1 MMEYST
7 MESLGREKPA
17 GTRELRRT
25 PWILS
30 DPLSTSL
37 YIYKNI
43 IIKQSDSQIVQ
54 YHDRHR
60 SVKALTT

>member
-1 MMEYST
+1 MEYST

-30 DPLSTSL
+30 DPFSTSP
-37 YIYKNI
+37 YIYKTEL
-43 IIKQSDSQIVQ
+43 KVWW
-54 YHDRHR
+54 HDAILL
-60 SVKALTT
+60 VYF